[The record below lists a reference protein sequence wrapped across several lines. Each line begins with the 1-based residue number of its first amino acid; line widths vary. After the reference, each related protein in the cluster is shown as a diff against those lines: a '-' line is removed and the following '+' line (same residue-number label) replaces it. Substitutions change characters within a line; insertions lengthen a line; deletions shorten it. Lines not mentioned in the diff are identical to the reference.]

1 MPETRGTPATVWVVD
16 DDPAVA
22 GSLRWLI
29 ESVGLR
35 VETFIDPNA
44 FLEQYDSA
52 RPGCLIFDL
61 RMPGMS
67 GLELQE
73 RMNRL
78 DYHAPILF
86 ITGHGAV
93 SSAVRAFKAGA
104 EDFIEKPFNDEEL
117 IDRLQKAIERHRLQR
132 ALMAERLAVKKR
144 LDALTARERDVMR
157 LVIEGRSNKVIAA
170 QLGISPKTVETHR
183 ARVMEKMEAESV
195 SALVRMSLQADAPAN

>member
-1 MPETRGTPATVWVVD
+1 MPATVWVVD

-22 GSLRWLI
+22 ASLRWLI

-35 VETFIDPNA
+35 VETFNDPQV
-44 FLEQYDSA
+44 FYEQYDPL

-104 EDFIEKPFNDEEL
+104 VDFIEKPFHDEEL
-117 IDRLQKAIERHRLQR
+117 IDRLQKAIERDRLQR

-144 LDALTARERDVMR
+144 LDALTARERDVMH

-195 SALVRMSLQADAPAN
+195 SALVRMALQADAPLA